1 MIRAGLVVILALTL
15 ALGWSLWRAESHK
28 GRADRAQEAVE
39 RTNAALTSERAC
51 QAIVTADRENG

>member
-1 MIRAGLVVILALTL
+1 MIRAGLVVILALAL